1 MELTLKNYK
10 IIKTKN
16 YIKTNDLFF
25 FFNSINQNST
35 DGTKT
40 EQELKKLN
48 LSYSK
53 IFNKTSKN
61 LLKNSVYQNIE
72 PLVNGL
78 TVFIKPENKNN
89 QNLNISK
96 KKLLNLDSF
105 VFLALKM
112 NKNIYSLNQ
121 VKYLNSLKYSESK
134 LLLYQFKLT
143 NIKSHILLS
152 NLSK

>member
-10 IIKTKN
+10 ILKTKK
-16 YIKTNDLFF
+16 YIKTNNLFF
-25 FFNSINQNST
+25 CFNGINQNST
-35 DGTKT
+35 NGTKT

-48 LSYSK
+48 LFYSK
-53 IFNKTSKN
+53 ISNKTSKN

-72 PLVNGL
+72 PLINGL
-78 TVFIKPENKNN
+78 TIFIKFRSRNNKD
-89 QNLNISK
+89 LVTLK
-96 KKLLNLDSF
+96 KKLLNLESF
-105 VFLALKM
+105 VFLAIKM

-121 VKYLNSLKYSESK
+121 IKHANSLRYRENK

-143 NIKSHILLS
+143 NIKSHILN

>member
-10 IIKTKN
+10 ILKTKN
-16 YIKTNDLFF
+16 YIKTSDLFF

-61 LLKNSVYQNIE
+61 LLKNSVYRNIE

-78 TVFIKPENKNN
+78 TVFIKSDSKNNKN
-89 QNLNISK
+89 LTISK
-96 KKLLNLDSF
+96 KKLLSLESF
-105 VFLALKM
+105 VFLAIKM

-121 VKYLNSLKYSESK
+121 VKYANSLKYRESK

-143 NIKSHILLS
+143 NIKSHILN

>member
-1 MELTLKNYK
+1 MELTLKDYK
-10 IIKTKN
+10 ILKTKK
-16 YIKTNDLFF
+16 YIRNNDLFF
-25 FFNSINQNST
+25 FFNGINQNSI

-48 LSYSK
+48 LSYFK

-61 LLKNSVYQNIE
+61 LFKNSVYQNIE
-72 PLVNGL
+72 PLINGL
-78 TVFIKPENKNN
+78 TILIKSNSENSKN
-89 QNLNISK
+89 LTITK
-96 KKLLNLDSF
+96 KKLLNLESF
-105 VFLALKM
+105 AFLAIKM

-121 VKYLNSLKYSESK
+121 VKYANSLKYQESK

-143 NIKSHILLS
+143 NIKCHILN

>member
-10 IIKTKN
+10 ILKTKN
-16 YIKTNDLFF
+16 YIKTSDLFF

-61 LLKNSVYQNIE
+61 LLKNSVYRNIE

-78 TVFIKPENKNN
+78 TVFIKFDNKNN
-89 QNLNISK
+89 KNLTISK
-96 KKLLNLDSF
+96 KKLLICF
-105 VFLALKM
+105 K
-112 NKNIYSLNQ
+112 YHSL
-121 VKYLNSLKYSESK
+121 
-134 LLLYQFKLT
+134 FF
-143 NIKSHILLS
+143 ILLG
-152 NLSK
+152 KPRG

>member
-10 IIKTKN
+10 ILKTKS
-16 YIKTNDLFF
+16 YIKTSDLFF
-25 FFNSINQNST
+25 FFNSINQSST

-61 LLKNSVYQNIE
+61 LLKNSVYRNIE

-78 TVFIKPENKNN
+78 TVFIKSDNKNN
-89 QNLNISK
+89 KNLNISK
-96 KKLLNLDSF
+96 RKLLNLESF
-105 VFLALKM
+105 AFLALKM

-121 VKYLNSLKYSESK
+121 VKCANSLKYRESK
-134 LLLYQFKLT
+134 LLLYQFQLI
-143 NIKSHILLS
+143 NIKSHILN